1 ADVEAVPA
9 REHDVEHDGVIV
21 ARRRHPEGVVA
32 VLRDVGGEALLGEAP
47 PDEAGHLHVVL
58 DDQDAHLTDCPTRD
72 ERRMRASPVALSSP
86 SQLGWLPSR
95 PSAEEGDEMSGNWV

>member
-72 ERRMRASPVALSSP
+72 ERRMRASPWRSHRRLSWAGYRRDRQP
-86 SQLGWLPSR
+86 KKETR
-95 PSAEEGDEMSGNWV
+95 